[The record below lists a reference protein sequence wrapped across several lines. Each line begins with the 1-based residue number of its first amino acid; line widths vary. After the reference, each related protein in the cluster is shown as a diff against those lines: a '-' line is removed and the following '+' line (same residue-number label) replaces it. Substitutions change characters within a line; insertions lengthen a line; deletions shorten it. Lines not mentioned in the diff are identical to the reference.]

1 MMYDSGGRRSSVI
14 SQKRRSVLLTQ
25 ISENNNSSGQK
36 RAKRN
41 TAVAESIPAF
51 KHEDETD
58 EDAVMLVLQKTTSIR
73 TLYSDY
79 ERVEALLNAEDGF
92 NSRLF
97 DLFAVTDLI
106 GREKTLPLLSVHLFL
121 QHNLIKHVNEQKLS
135 RFLTEVSTTYR
146 QDVSYHNDLHGI
158 DVAQMAHLFLVQG
171 GLTQLLELNEVDIL
185 AYFTAAICH
194 DLGHDGYTNGYHVNS
209 VSSRAIAHN
218 DVSVQESYHVA
229 ETFKILSKSEANF
242 LDGVRPQVFKHIRKR
257 MIGCILATDMAKHA
271 SDLASL
277 K

>member
-1 MMYDSGGRRSSVI
+1 MN
-14 SQKRRSVLLTQ
+14 
-25 ISENNNSSGQK
+25 EHSGQK

-41 TAVAESIPAF
+41 TATAESIPAF
-51 KHEDETD
+51 KYEDETD

-92 NSRLF
+92 NSRNF
-97 DLFAVTDLI
+97 DLFTVSDLI

-121 QHNLIKHVNEQKLS
+121 QHNLIKHVNEHKLS

-171 GLTQLLELNEVDIL
+171 GLT
-185 AYFTAAICH
+185 
-194 DLGHDGYTNGYHVNS
+194 
-209 VSSRAIAHN
+209 
-218 DVSVQESYHVA
+218 
-229 ETFKILSKSEANF
+229 
-242 LDGVRPQVFKHIRKR
+242 
-257 MIGCILATDMAKHA
+257 
-271 SDLASL
+271 
-277 K
+277 